1 MFYTSFLEM
10 AAQEKDLCDEIQL
23 QINILEASKQAE
35 AEGIDTDKHAKLL
48 AESGQRLAGA
58 LPKLHRIRAMM
69 GGRLMMYEDMAAK
82 VLRDKMNQPG
92 GDGK

>member
-48 AESGQRLAGA
+48 AESGQRLAAA

-69 GGRLMMYEDMAAK
+69 GGRLMMHQEQAEK
-82 VLRDKMNQPG
+82 LLRDRMSEPG
-92 GDGK
+92 GDGR